1 MKQSIKLFFHQV
13 FNWEYWPFL
22 IVYFPTFFFWAYFS
36 IRAKSFFFFSPSNP
50 GIKNGGMAM
59 ESKMEIYDMLPS
71 GIYPKTILIKPGDDF
86 AKIIQRMQENEISF
100 PCIAKPDM
108 GLKGKAVQ
116 KINNKDSLKR
126 YLSISHVDSLI
137 QQLIPYS
144 MEAGIFYYRF
154 PVDLQGKISGIVAKE
169 FMIVTG
175 DGKSSIQDLI
185 KRNTRFYL
193 QLDALKKMYGE
204 KLNEILNAGE
214 ERNLMPYGNHARGSK
229 FTDETWRVNEKLTK
243 IINDICINVD
253 GFYFGRMDIKFA
265 SWEELEQGKNF
276 SIIELNGA
284 GSEPTHIYDPSHS
297 IFFAWKEI
305 ISHWNI
311 MFKIGRINYKTG
323 TQYMTF
329 AEGIQMLKE
338 NNKLIDQL
346 ILQSN
351 ELTEN

>member
-1 MKQSIKLFFHQV
+1 MKQNIKLFFHKV
-13 FNWEYWPFL
+13 FNREYWPFL

-36 IRAKSFFFFSPSNP
+36 IKAKSFFFFSPSNP

-59 ESKMEIYDMLPS
+59 ESKKEIYDMLPS
-71 GIYPKTILIKPGDDF
+71 GIYPKTILVKPGDDF
-86 AKIIQRMQENEISF
+86 AKIIQQMQENEISF

-116 KINNKDSLKR
+116 KINNIDSLKR

-137 QQLIPYS
+137 QQLIPYLL
-144 MEAGIFYYRF
+144 EAGIFYYRF
-154 PVDLQGKISGIVAKE
+154 PGDLQGKISGIVAKE

-175 DGKSSIQDLI
+175 DGKSSTQDLI

-193 QLDALKKMYGE
+193 QLEALKKMYGE
-204 KLNEILNAGE
+204 KLNEILIAGE

-243 IINDICINVD
+243 IINDICIKVD

-305 ISHWNI
+305 IRHWNI

-351 ELTEN
+351 KLTEN